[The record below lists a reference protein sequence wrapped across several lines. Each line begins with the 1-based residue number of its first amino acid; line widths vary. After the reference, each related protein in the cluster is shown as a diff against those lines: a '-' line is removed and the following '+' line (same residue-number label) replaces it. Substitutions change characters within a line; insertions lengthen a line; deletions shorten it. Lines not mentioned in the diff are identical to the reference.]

1 MKRAREDPRAP
12 QPFDAAPFDASAY
25 GPQWSAARR
34 RGAEAELRGW
44 LSFALACCDATDEIA
59 LRHFRCDLDI
69 STKSDRTLVT
79 QADRA
84 IEALLR
90 ERIQHAYPEHGIVGE
105 EYGSQAESASVRW
118 YVDPIDG
125 THNYVRGVPIFATL
139 LAVERDGEVQV
150 GTLSAPALH
159 ERWFAWRGGGAWV
172 LRYGRSGTGS
182 ARKIS
187 VSDIRGLAEA
197 QVLYGSP
204 FEVMGSGW
212 APGFPKLLAEVW
224 RDRGFGDFWGYT
236 LLAEGA
242 AEAMI
247 EVGIHPW
254 DLAAPAVLIEEAGGR
269 ITDFG
274 GCRRIDTAT
283 VVASNGPLHQPILAG
298 LRGASDPPSSPS
310 QPSDVGPSPVTHAPR
325 DAS

>member
-1 MKRAREDPRAP
+1 VRPAREDPRAP
-12 QPFDAAPFDASAY
+12 QPFGTAPFDASAY
-25 GPQWSAARR
+25 GPEWSAARR

-44 LSFALACCDATDEIA
+44 LSFALNCCDAADEIA
-59 LRHFRCDLDI
+59 LRHFRRDLEI

-90 ERIQHAYPEHGIVGE
+90 ERIQHAYPEHGLVGE

-139 LAVERDGEVQV
+139 LAVERDGEVQA
-150 GTLSAPALH
+150 GILSAPALH

-172 LRYGRSGTGS
+172 SRSGPGGIGS

-187 VSDIRGLAEA
+187 VSDIRALAEA
-197 QVLYGSP
+197 QVLYDSP
-204 FEVMGSGW
+204 FEVMESGW
-212 APGFPKLLAEVW
+212 APGFAELVAEAW
-224 RDRGFGDFWGYT
+224 RDRGFGDFWGYA

-274 GCRRIDTAT
+274 GRRRIDTAT
-283 VVASNGPLHQPILAG
+283 VVASNGPMHELILAG
-298 LRGASDPPSSPS
+298 LRGAADPPSGPY
-310 QPSDVGPSPVTHAPR
+310 QPSDVGLSP
-325 DAS
+325 